1 VSPEPS
7 AELRDRPES
16 WPVHASE
23 DIWTGPAPFS
33 VRRDHISAPGDPD
46 QFGRLVLVHP
56 GASVVLAMNEDKR
69 VLVLHQYRHPAGRRF
84 VELPAG
90 LVDAGEDPL
99 VAAQRELREE
109 ALLVARSWSHLVTT
123 YPSPGLSSERIE
135 IYLARD
141 LSPAPDRGNFE
152 PTHEEADMTVSWVP
166 MHSLVEGVL
175 TGRLTDGPLALAV
188 LTVAAGGENTLSRS
202 PR

>member
-1 VSPEPS
+1 LSEDAS
-7 AELRDRPES
+7 ELVDRPES
-16 WPVHASE
+16 WPVHASD

-33 VRRDHISAPGDPD
+33 VRRDHISAPGNAE

-56 GASVVLAMNEDKR
+56 GASVVLAMDDDER
-69 VLVLHQYRHPAGRRF
+69 VPVLQQYRHPAARRF
-84 VELPAG
+84 VELPGG
-90 LVDAGEDPL
+90 LVDPGEDPL

-109 ALLVARSWSHLVTT
+109 ALLVARSWSHLGTT

-141 LSPAPDRGNFE
+141 LSPAPDRGDFE

-166 MHSLVEGVL
+166 LQSLVKGVL
-175 TGRLTDGPLALAV
+175 GGRLTDGPLALAV
-188 LTVAAGGENTLSRS
+188 LTVAAGGANTLSRS